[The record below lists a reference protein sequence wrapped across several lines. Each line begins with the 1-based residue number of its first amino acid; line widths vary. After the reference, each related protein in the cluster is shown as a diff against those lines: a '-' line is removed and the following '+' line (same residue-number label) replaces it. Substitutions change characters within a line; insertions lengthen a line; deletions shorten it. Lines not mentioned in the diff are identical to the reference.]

1 LQALTT
7 ELSVQLHLE
16 IVLAH
21 RSLSVAT
28 VFSSNSNNNSE
39 TGAKVIVTVTVRFE
53 CGRHRD
59 GWTCMDEFKHV
70 TSRSRAL

>member
-1 LQALTT
+1 MQALTT

-16 IVLAH
+16 IVLDH

-28 VFSSNSNNNSE
+28 ICSSNNKA
-39 TGAKVIVTVTVRFE
+39 TTTATVAIVTVTVTVGFE

-59 GWTCMDEFKHV
+59 GWTGV
-70 TSRSRAL
+70 AWTSLNM

>member
-1 LQALTT
+1 MQDLTT

-21 RSLSVAT
+21 RSLSVVT
-28 VFSSNSNNNSE
+28 ICSSNNDSNSE
-39 TGAKVIVTVTVRFE
+39 TVAIVIVTVTLGFE

-59 GWTCMDEFKHV
+59 GWMGV
-70 TSRSRAL
+70 TWTSLNM